1 MNTEKAIIYT
11 SVSETKGPKLLQK
24 STSYD
29 NTTSFGKKGVQS
41 STRDP
46 EFYSFEHSSHVSLA
60 VVVAVLPRA
69 RVVNKLLSYCVY
81 FFFWKWRGAKKGS
94 TNQNQRKEN
103 KKERRRSCC
112 PFFISFAKR
121 EEPSFSNIIFQDWW
135 DIWHTSHK
143 INHFSWNALLSKHK
157 V

>member
-1 MNTEKAIIYT
+1 MKLNTEKAIIYT

-29 NTTSFGKKGVQS
+29 NTTSFVKKGVQS

-60 VVVAVLPRA
+60 VVVAVLPRS

-94 TNQNQRKEN
+94 TNQNQRIE
-103 KKERRRSCC
+103 KKRKQERKKKLPLFYQFCKKRRT
-112 PFFISFAKR
+112 
-121 EEPSFSNIIFQDWW
+121 IFQQYH
-135 DIWHTSHK
+135 ISRLMGYLTHK
-143 INHFSWNALLSKHK
+143 P
-157 V
+157 